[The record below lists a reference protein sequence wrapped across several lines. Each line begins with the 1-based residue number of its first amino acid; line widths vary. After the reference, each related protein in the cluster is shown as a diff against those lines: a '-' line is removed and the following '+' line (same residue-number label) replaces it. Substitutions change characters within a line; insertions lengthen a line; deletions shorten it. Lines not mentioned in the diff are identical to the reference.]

1 MVLRQELTSKPNA
14 LNISWWRSENHEWN
28 SNTYKRKQ
36 ETDQEEWT
44 DKQEDK
50 KLQFPPGLQ
59 ILL

>member
-1 MVLRQELTSKPNA
+1 MSGIPILTKESKR
-14 LNISWWRSENHEWN
+14 L
-28 SNTYKRKQ
+28 
-36 ETDQEEWT
+36 DQEEWT